1 MYLAKIAMDIV
12 AKHKPADKDGVR
24 IAELTEDSYKDLLW
38 SHTPITDFW
47 QIAHGIA
54 GRLARYGI
62 YTMGDIAEVSI
73 ANESLLYQ
81 IFGVNAEL
89 LIDHAWGIEPCT
101 MKDIKNYHTGSHSI
115 SNGQVL
121 PRAYSY
127 DEAQLAIKEQAELLS
142 LQMVKEKVT
151 ADSMTMYVGYE
162 VCSPGYT
169 GQYRIDCYGRKVPS
183 YSGGTIRFGTFTN
196 YSKQIIPAAVS
207 LYQRIARPELK
218 VRRIFLTVNNVRS
231 EQDTWFQLDLFSDC
245 AGMERQKRLEKAV
258 LSIKSKYGPN
268 AILRGISLCD
278 GARTK
283 ERNTQIGGHKA

>member
-1 MYLAKIAMDIV
+1 
-12 AKHKPADKDGVR
+12 
-24 IAELTEDSYKDLLW
+24 
-38 SHTPITDFW
+38 
-47 QIAHGIA
+47 
-54 GRLARYGI
+54 
-62 YTMGDIAEVSI
+62 
-73 ANESLLYQ
+73 
-81 IFGVNAEL
+81 
-89 LIDHAWGIEPCT
+89 
-101 MKDIKNYHTGSHSI
+101 MKDIKNYRTGSHSI

-183 YSGGTIRFGTFTN
+183 YSVGTIRFGTFTN
-196 YSKQIIPAAVS
+196 YSKQIILAAVS
-207 LYQRIARPELK
+207 LYRRIARPELK

-258 LSIKSKYGPN
+258 LTIKAKYGPN